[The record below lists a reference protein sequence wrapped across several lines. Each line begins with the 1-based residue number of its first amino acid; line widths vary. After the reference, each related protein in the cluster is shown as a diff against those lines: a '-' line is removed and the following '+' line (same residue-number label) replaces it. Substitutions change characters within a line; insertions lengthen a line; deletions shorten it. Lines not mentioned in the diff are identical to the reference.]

1 MINLICRYLRKS
13 PLFQYSSKDSV
24 CDYVRR
30 GKNWLSLN
38 NLFTI
43 SHIVAS
49 LRYIILLHHCGGKQK
64 KLELGKL
71 ELKTPECCT
80 GAGCRGRSCS
90 WSGRLCEA
98 SGTVFL
104 VTTPSI
110 TRWTLWS
117 RACPASWTDYTLWTA
132 NADKKEGYT
141 KHAHSQ
147 PRGRHLVNNESPT
160 RVIWLFTVRDC
171 STPPGGI

>member
-1 MINLICRYLRKS
+1 MKIPLFLYSYKDSMRDYLRW
-13 PLFQYSSKDSV
+13 
-24 CDYVRR
+24 

-43 SHIVAS
+43 NHIVAS
-49 LRYIILLHHCGGKQK
+49 LHYIILLHDCGGKKK
-64 KLELGKL
+64 KLELENLSWKQD
-71 ELKTPECCT
+71 PECYA
-80 GAGCRGRSCS
+80 GAGHRGRSCS

-117 RACPASWTDYTLWTA
+117 RACPASWTDYTPWKA
-132 NADKKEGYT
+132 SADKTEGYT
-141 KHAHSQ
+141 KHTHSH
-147 PRGRHLVNNESPT
+147 PHSRHLVNNESPT
-160 RVIWLFTVRDC
+160 RVIWLLTVRDC